1 MMYSTYDKVLAQ
13 VDGYAYR
20 PIGGN
25 AEGVAGG
32 VTVLQWQADM
42 KAAIT
47 GGAVC
52 AWQATYGDTVS
63 IEVGYDDGAGTWT
76 TKRVLTQ
83 GLPILLGGRIE
94 IGADYALEVPPEL
107 ALRVTYTSVGTS
119 NPQIGVNINSWFPA
133 QDVSQVGIR
142 FTTNP

>member
-13 VDGYAYR
+13 VEGYAYR

-32 VTVLQWQADM
+32 VTTLTWRANLQ
-42 KAAIT
+42 AAIT
-47 GGAVC
+47 GGTVC
-52 AWQATYGDTVS
+52 AWQAAYGDTVS
-63 IEVGYDDGAGTWT
+63 VTVGYDDGEAWVV
-76 TKRVLTQ
+76 KRVLTQ
-83 GLPILLGGRIE
+83 DLPILLGGRVE

-107 ALRVTYTSVGTS
+107 SLRVTYTSVGTN

-142 FTTNP
+142 FTTIP

>member
-1 MMYSTYDKVLAQ
+1 MMYSTYDKTLAER
-13 VDGYAYR
+13 DGYAYR

-25 AEGVAGG
+25 AEGVASG
-32 VTVLQWQADM
+32 VTTLTWQADM

-47 GGAVC
+47 GGTVC

-76 TKRVLTQ
+76 TKRVLTRD
-83 GLPILLGGRIE
+83 LPILLGGRIE

-107 ALRVTYTSVGTS
+107 SLRVTYTSTGT
-119 NPQIGVNINSWFPA
+119 NTPQIGVNINSWFPA
-133 QDVSQVGIR
+133 QEVSQVNIT
-142 FTTNP
+142 FTSNP

>member
-1 MMYSTYDKVLAQ
+1 MMYSTYDKTLAER
-13 VDGYAYR
+13 DGYAYR

-47 GGAVC
+47 GGTVC
-52 AWQATYGDTVS
+52 AWQAAYGDTVS
-63 IEVGYDDGAGTWT
+63 VTVGYDDGGTWVV
-76 TKRVLTQ
+76 KRVLTQ
-83 GLPILLGGRIE
+83 DLPILLGGRVE

-107 ALRVTYTSVGTS
+107 SLRVTYTSVGTN
-119 NPQIGVNINSWFPA
+119 NPQIGVNIASWFPA
-133 QDVSQVGIR
+133 QEVSKVEIT

>member
-1 MMYSTYDKVLAQ
+1 MMYSTYDKTLAER
-13 VDGYAYR
+13 DGYAYR

-25 AEGVAGG
+25 AEGVASG
-32 VTVLQWQADM
+32 VTTLTWQADM

-47 GGAVC
+47 GGTVC
-52 AWQATYGDTVS
+52 AWQAAYGDTVS
-63 IEVGYDDGAGTWT
+63 IEVGYDDGGTWVA
-76 TKRVLTQ
+76 KRVLTRD
-83 GLPILLGGRIE
+83 LPILLGGRIE

-107 ALRVTYTSVGTS
+107 SLRVTYTSTGTN

-133 QDVSQVGIR
+133 QEVSKVEIT